1 MSGGCK
7 TIQKGQKHDPQ
18 QRRSTPTLEY
28 SATRV
33 LVGPSCYGGEAMKH
47 SAVVV
52 ILLLVAAF
60 SGGIVTAVTAGE
72 PFSGPIQQMEGQ
84 IKALNFA
91 CHAAPGVCKGS
102 LIVAEQHRGDV
113 PLVHPPRHADQALGA
128 VLDAPRAATWR
139 SH

>member
-1 MSGGCK
+1 
-7 TIQKGQKHDPQ
+7 
-18 QRRSTPTLEY
+18 
-28 SATRV
+28 V
-33 LVGPSCYGGEAMKH
+33 
-47 SAVVV
+47 
-52 ILLLVAAF
+52 
-60 SGGIVTAVTAGE
+60 GIVIVVTAGE